1 MRESAPQK
9 SPKRFAR
16 WSLLIAGTA
25 AILFIVGVS
34 TARETYRSWKVDQEM
49 KGLQAQVDALEN
61 KKSRVSQLIET
72 MQSEA
77 ALDKEAR
84 LRLNMQKPG
93 ERVFVYDVAAPD
105 TKPTWSDTTV
115 LNETAP
121 PVQVAV
127 NQSNPNKWW
136 SYFFK
141 P

>member
-1 MRESAPQK
+1 MRESVPQK
-9 SPKRFAR
+9 SPKRLAR

-49 KGLQAQVDALEN
+49 KGLQAQVDALET
-61 KKSRVSQLIET
+61 KKSRVSQLIQT

-93 ERVFVYDVAAPD
+93 ERVFVYDIAAPD
-105 TKPTWSDTTV
+105 SKPTWSDTTV
-115 LNETAP
+115 LNQAAP
-121 PVQVAV
+121 VEQIAV